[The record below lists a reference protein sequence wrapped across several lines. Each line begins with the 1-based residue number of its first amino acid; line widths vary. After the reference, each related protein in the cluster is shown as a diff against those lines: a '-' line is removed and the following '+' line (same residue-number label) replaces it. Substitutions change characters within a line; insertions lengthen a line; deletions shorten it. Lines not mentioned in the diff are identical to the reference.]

1 MAEAIGYESD
11 AAFGL
16 APKRN
21 REAAPRHGRTK
32 RKDRRYLRMTGSFA
46 LKAAGSLSHADA
58 PSRSTKPIVLGDI
71 RN

>member
-32 RKDRRYLRMTGSFA
+32 RKDTRYLRMTGRFA
-46 LKAAGSLSHADA
+46 PTTAI
-58 PSRSTKPIVLGDI
+58 P
-71 RN
+71 